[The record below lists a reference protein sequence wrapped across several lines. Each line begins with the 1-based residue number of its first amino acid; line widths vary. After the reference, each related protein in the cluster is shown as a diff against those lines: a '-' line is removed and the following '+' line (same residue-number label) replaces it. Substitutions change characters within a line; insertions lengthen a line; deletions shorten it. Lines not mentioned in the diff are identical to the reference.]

1 VSGVGIF
8 INLLFCFC
16 FYFTLLFSE
25 KKEQFLQVTRRV
37 NPMSLPAQMASV
49 SRTHGIVILTM
60 TAVITLMKPIVVSVF
75 YYYYYYYLFIYLFVR
90 LSCHLR
96 PTTAV

>member
-1 VSGVGIF
+1 LSGVGIS

-25 KKEQFLQVTRRV
+25 QKEQFLQVTRHA

-49 SRTHGIVILTM
+49 SQTRGNVIMTM
-60 TAVITLMKPIVVSVF
+60 TVVITLMKPIVVSVF
-75 YYYYYYYLFIYLFVR
+75 FYFICV
-90 LSCHLR
+90 
-96 PTTAV
+96 V